1 MGYRFLT
8 KEKKCYS
15 YLKRGDE
22 NMKKTILTLTIL
34 FLIPGLVL
42 AQGKAQGQGNGVQ
55 QQLGDPAMYTDDST
69 NQVNQYQN
77 VNQVQQQNMGE
88 ETQIQNQ
95 NQFAEQEGEAT
106 QTKGGVNRSE
116 NAKVKMS
123 AVAQKVQELLNDPN
137 LEGGIGPQIREFAQD
152 QHQVQNELESTQNR
166 LTNRNQFTRVVLGPD
181 YKALKNMEQLY
192 ERNQI
197 RIQTLTE
204 LANEV
209 QDEVELA
216 QITETVALLTEQ
228 NTALAEQIAAE
239 EAQPGILGW
248 FFRLFAK

>member
-1 MGYRFLT
+1 
-8 KEKKCYS
+8 
-15 YLKRGDE
+15 
-22 NMKKTILTLTIL
+22 MKKNILVIALL
-34 FLIPGLVL
+34 LLVPSLVL

-55 QQLGDPAMYTDDST
+55 RQLRDPATEITPQGNTYE
-69 NQVNQYQN
+69 NQNRVQN
-77 VNQVQQQNMGE
+77 AGE
-88 ETQIQNQ
+88 ETQVQYQ
-95 NQFAEQEGEAT
+95 AQEAQENEI
-106 QTKGGVNRSE
+106 KGGANRSE

-123 AVAQKVQELLNDPN
+123 AVAAKVQELLNDPT
-137 LEGGIGPQIREFAQD
+137 LEGGIGPQIREFAQS
-152 QHQVQNELESTQNR
+152 QNQVQNDLENTQVK
-166 LTNRNQFTRVVLGPD
+166 LQNRNQLMRVVMGPD

-192 ERNQI
+192 ERNEI

-209 QDEVELA
+209 QNEAELA

-248 FFRLFAK
+248 FFRLFIR